1 MRPLMVVR
9 VDPRVKIDLQLFHRR
24 VDLLSERDL
33 VELVQDRL
41 MEALA
46 DHIGLRRLG
55 FGARMV
61 DVVDGQIQLNSCCS
75 TIPQYSVPRSVSTRS
90 SCTPCDS
97 YNGRTWSFCNSAA
110 ASGVFVVY
118 SFAKATFAYVSTKV
132 C

>member
-9 VDPRVKIDLQLFHRR
+9 VDPRVKIELQLFHRR

-46 DHIGLRRLG
+46 DPIGLRRLG

-61 DVVDGQIQLNSCCS
+61 DVVDGQIQLNTSNS

-90 SCTPCDS
+90 SCTP
-97 YNGRTWSFCNSAA
+97 NKTKNKRTWSFSKSAA

-118 SFAKATFAYVSTKV
+118 S
-132 C
+132 

>member
-46 DHIGLRRLG
+46 DPIGMRRLG

-61 DVVDGQIQLNSCCS
+61 DVVDGQIQLNSSCS
-75 TIPQYSVPRSVSTRS
+75 TIPQYSDPRSVSTRS
-90 SCTPCDS
+90 SCTPCES
-97 YNGRTWSFCNSAA
+97 KNGRTSSYSISAA
-110 ASGVFVVY
+110 ASGDFVEY
-118 SFAKATFAYVSTKV
+118 SYAMATLAYEATKV